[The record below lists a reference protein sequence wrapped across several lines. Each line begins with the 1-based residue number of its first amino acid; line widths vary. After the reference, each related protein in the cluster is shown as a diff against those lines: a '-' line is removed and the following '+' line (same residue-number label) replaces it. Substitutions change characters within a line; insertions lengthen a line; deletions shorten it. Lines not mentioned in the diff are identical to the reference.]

1 MQVNHDV
8 NSNHEMNSNHEA
20 SSNRRVRIVI
30 DTREKRIRQLIAAA
44 NAARFAHCVVI
55 TRQLSIGDVQ
65 FFIDDND
72 SANATDVANVSFLV
86 ERKSMRDLAASHRD
100 GRLASQ
106 TQRILA
112 SGIPPNRVMI
122 LVEGRWAQSRR
133 HGVTVADLHRLVCD
147 IMFST
152 GFHVYHVCNT
162 FETLAFMERIAM
174 GVLDATTSRS
184 NVGAGLPCAR
194 ITMGVTTCGAN
205 GTSSR
210 RGRRRRTPSPI
221 ENDQDEHEQSQV
233 KRHVLACQL
242 YAIPSVSQ
250 RIALAVVDQ
259 YPTMRALIC
268 AYEAYNATT
277 DDDTTSAPPPL
288 SSVRVMYA
296 RGERP
301 VPKAAQLNIA
311 RCLGY

>member
-1 MQVNHDV
+1 M
-8 NSNHEMNSNHEA
+8 
-20 SSNRRVRIVI
+20 
-30 DTREKRIRQLIAAA
+30 
-44 NAARFAHCVVI
+44 C
-55 TRQLSIGDVQ
+55 G
-65 FFIDDND
+65 
-72 SANATDVANVSFLV
+72 
-86 ERKSMRDLAASHRD
+86 
-100 GRLASQ
+100 
-106 TQRILA
+106 
-112 SGIPPNRVMI
+112 

-133 HGVTVADLHRLVCD
+133 HGVTVADLHRLVWD

-174 GVLDATTSRS
+174 GVLDATTLRS

-205 GTSSR
+205 GTAQR
-210 RGRRRRTPSPI
+210 GGRRRRTPSPI
-221 ENDQDEHEQSQV
+221 DETNQDEREQSQL

-277 DDDTTSAPPPL
+277 DDDTDDDTTSAPPPL
-288 SSVRVMYA
+288 SNVRVMYA